1 MTSIRRRDGTW
12 KSARKV
18 ISRPKTGIRGQRINL
33 PVKRCMM
40 NLKKTAV
47 ILNGFIHDFA
57 SGYWLAAIVTIVLLH
72 RSHLANPTLTGIV
85 NPIERFF
92 FWQSVAAMVLI
103 LATGAGR
110 TFTYVDNWYGSE
122 AESARRRMLII
133 KHVVLFA
140 AF

>member
-1 MTSIRRRDGTW
+1 
-12 KSARKV
+12 
-18 ISRPKTGIRGQRINL
+18 
-33 PVKRCMM
+33 M

-72 RSHLANPTLTGIV
+72 RRHLADSTLTAIV
-85 NPIERFF
+85 NPVERLF

-110 TFTYVDNWYGSE
+110 TFTYVDNWYGPE

-133 KHVVLFA
+133 KHAVLFA
-140 AF
+140 AFGAGYLMVWGKVFH